1 MKKLTYTEAIER
13 LTAIVET
20 IEQDSPDVDMLMKL
34 TDEAVQIITECK
46 ETLKTTDKRIEE
58 LLAQLHQED

>member
-1 MKKLTYTEAIER
+1 MKKRTYTEAIER